1 MGKMSFPSGDFIN
14 RRVDFQFSGV
24 RLKLDLSLGLFSSA
38 GVDAGSLLL
47 LKSIARECA
56 LDDLK
61 KVLDAGCGTGVLG
74 LALAGR
80 CPDARVMMEDRDA
93 LAAAFAAHNARLNG
107 LENVQVRHSLM
118 LDDSPDGGFDLI
130 LCNFPAKAGDPVLA
144 DYLRRSTGLLQ
155 EGGRGAV
162 VIVHTLAERCGE
174 LIGACGARVIHRD
187 ASKGHAVF
195 HYAGGRPGADGGGLG
210 GEERPGGDGKCG
222 PRECYIRRE
231 GKFGVKGI
239 RYRAR
244 TVWNMGDFD
253 MLSWRL
259 ELMGGLLRGMGGSGV
274 PRGPRESGVS
284 GRPGPAGRGE
294 IMLFW
299 GPGQGHLPMLCCA
312 HRGAEPKRVV
322 LAGRDRLE
330 LLISRSNLKAL
341 RPDMPIEIHGL
352 ADAGLLG
359 GDEVWMDWGRTLGGG
374 GQPGG
379 CGLFVSDLSPVP
391 RSDWAGPLR
400 AAAARLVYP
409 GGIWAILGRSAD
421 LAVLA
426 RLTKGWTALMD
437 ERRRGWRALVLL
449 RNDGGLQ
456 GAVEESRKG
465 L

>member
-14 RRVDFQFSGV
+14 RRVDFQFAGV
-24 RLKLDLSLGLFSSA
+24 RLKADLSLGLFSSA
-38 GVDAGSLLL
+38 GVDSGSLLL

-56 LDDLK
+56 LDNLK

-80 CPDARVMMEDRDA
+80 CRDARVMMEDRDA
-93 LAAAFAAHNARLNG
+93 LATAFAAHNAGLNG

-118 LDDSPDGGFDLI
+118 LDDSPEGGFDLI
-130 LCNFPAKAGDPVLA
+130 LCNFPAKAGDAVLA
-144 DYLRRSTGLLQ
+144 DYLRRSTGLLK

-195 HYAGGRPGADGGGLG
+195 HYAGGRPGAVGGLG
-210 GEERPGGDGKCG
+210 DVQRPGGDEECG

-231 GKFGVKGI
+231 GEFGVKGV

-253 MLSWRL
+253 TLSWRL
-259 ELMGGLLRGMGGSGV
+259 ELMGGLLGRL
-274 PRGPRESGVS
+274 RGPVQ
-284 GRPGPAGRGE
+284 AGRGGS
-294 IMLFW
+294 MLFW

-312 HRGAEPKRVV
+312 RRGAAPRRVV

-341 RPDMPIEIHGL
+341 RPDMPVEIHGL

-359 GDEVWMDWGRTLGGG
+359 GDKVWTDWGSAPGGVEDG
-374 GQPGG
+374 GQAGG

-400 AAAARLVYP
+400 AAAARLVCP
-409 GGIWAILGRSAD
+409 GGIWAVLGRSAD
-421 LAVLA
+421 LAVLT
-426 RLTKGWTALMD
+426 RLTKGWTAVMD
-437 ERRRGWRALVLL
+437 ERRRGWRALVL
-449 RNDGGLQ
+449 RRSSMKAITRTVVSD
-456 GAVEESRKG
+456 
-465 L
+465 